1 MTPTTKNKY
10 HIKIVPFD
18 PVKYDL
24 QQYHYIDEVSFTVG
38 YLTYQD
44 DKLIH
49 TAWFKS
55 YKSLFR
61 ALDEF
66 LNNPSK

>member
-1 MTPTTKNKY
+1 MMNKY
-10 HIKIVPFD
+10 FIKIVPFNA
-18 PVKYDL
+18 VEHDL
-24 QQYHYIDEVSFTVG
+24 QRYPSIDKVGFTVG

-44 DKLIH
+44 DKLIN